1 LRAKGIPYDE
11 QLISLQNKPEWYKA
25 LVPTTLVPAVLF
37 HGETGEEGDGGDGEG
52 GDSSEGKK
60 KKNERR
66 IVWES
71 DDIIRALEEEFPNT
85 PEMLR
90 DTPEYDAAVKMN
102 DDLTSAGFRFIYAG
116 RNDTLS
122 EVDRSERRDAFLSEL
137 DRLDAALKVQQQQ
150 QQQHLETTSASSD
163 GGGGM
168 HFRLG
173 ADFTAADAIMI
184 PALERWRI
192 QLPLAVEVDIL
203 EGRPALTKWFEAVD
217 SYAPYSERV
226 MGDEYSWTATNSMFL
241 RIFGGGE
248 DEPEVAAAIR
258 RADDAAA
265 RLTESFAA
273 KAAEERE
280 GDDDDDDDGTRK
292 KFSREAAYKLVSNR
306 EAVIADCTREDPKSQ
321 RHLGRASDVHAA
333 DVALR
338 IVVGVLL
345 SEGDPIARAREST
358 LPDMENAKDGASAA
372 RTVAARLCVP
382 RDMGAPAAS
391 ILRAVLAIVAD
402 RLEGKMP

>member
-1 LRAKGIPYDE
+1 M
-11 QLISLQNKPEWYKA
+11 QNKPEWYKA

-37 HGETGEEGDGGDGEG
+37 HGETGEEGDHGEG
-52 GDSSEGKK
+52 DADDDGEGKK

-71 DDIIRALEEEFPNT
+71 ADIIRALEEEFPNT

-122 EVDRSERRDAFLSEL
+122 EVDESERRDAFLSEL

-150 QQQHLETTSASSD
+150 QQQLETTSASSD
-163 GGGGM
+163 GGDRM

-192 QLPLAVEVDIL
+192 QLPLAVDVDIL

-258 RADDAAA
+258 RSDDAAA

-280 GDDDDDDDGTRK
+280 GDHDDDDDVGTKK
-292 KFSREAAYKLVSNR
+292 KFSREAASKLVSNR

-321 RHLGRASDVHAA
+321 RHLGRASDVDAA

-402 RLEGKMP
+402 RLEG